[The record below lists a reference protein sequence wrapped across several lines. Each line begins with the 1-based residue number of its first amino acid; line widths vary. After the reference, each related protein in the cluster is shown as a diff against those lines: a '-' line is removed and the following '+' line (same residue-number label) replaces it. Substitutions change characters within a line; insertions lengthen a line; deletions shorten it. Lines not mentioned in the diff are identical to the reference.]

1 MAVAYA
7 SHTPTQSACIAS
19 APAVPLFCS
28 LYTPIAAPPSSSFL
42 PFCGRRALFDHR
54 IRIVCGHIDVFLE
67 RPRRPNGE
75 GVSVSLTSVLRQHS
89 VEIIDELL
97 TYLAGFVLRDLV
109 LSVLLAVLALTV
121 GATRFRDVNLQ
132 SHLVS
137 EDYR

>member
-1 MAVAYA
+1 
-7 SHTPTQSACIAS
+7 
-19 APAVPLFCS
+19 
-28 LYTPIAAPPSSSFL
+28 
-42 PFCGRRALFDHR
+42 
-54 IRIVCGHIDVFLE
+54 
-67 RPRRPNGE
+67 
-75 GVSVSLTSVLRQHS
+75 VSVSLTSVLRQHS